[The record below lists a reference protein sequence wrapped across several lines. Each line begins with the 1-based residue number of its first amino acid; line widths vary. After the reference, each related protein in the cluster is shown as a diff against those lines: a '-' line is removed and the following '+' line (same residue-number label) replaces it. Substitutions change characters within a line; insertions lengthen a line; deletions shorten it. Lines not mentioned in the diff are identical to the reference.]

1 MVADPRL
8 APLLNHPAIW
18 RGASAA
24 QLSAVSTGFPALDAR
39 LPGRGWPQTG
49 LVEMLI
55 PRLGIGELYLIL
67 PALALLGR
75 RPEARWCAWITPQA
89 KSSRPFP
96 PCGSLELNAPAL
108 VAHGVRLSQVL
119 VIHADLP
126 LWACEQ
132 ALRSGAC
139 DVVLT
144 WTQRVQP
151 RASRRL
157 QLATERGRTLAFL
170 FRAFSARALQEPSP
184 AALRLA
190 VQPAS
195 EGGVRLTVLKSRG
208 GSRGEVAVHFDSS
221 AMSARE
227 DAPR

>member
-8 APLLNHPAIW
+8 ASLLNHPAIW

-24 QLSAVSTGFPALDAR
+24 HSSTVPTGFPALDAR
-39 LPGRGWPQTG
+39 LPGRGWPQVG

-67 PALALLGR
+67 PALASIGR
-75 RPEARWCAWITPQA
+75 RPEARWCAWIA
-89 KSSRPFP
+89 P
-96 PCGSLELNAPAL
+96 PLELNAPAL
-108 VAHGVRLSQVL
+108 IAHGVRLSQVL
-119 VIHADLP
+119 AIRADSP

-144 WTQRVQP
+144 WMKRVQP

-170 FRAFSARALQEPSP
+170 FRAFSARALKEPSA

-195 EGGVRLTVLKSRG
+195 EGREGVRLTVLKSRG
-208 GSRGEVAVHFDSS
+208 GARGEVVVPFDSS
-221 AMSARE
+221 TMDARE
-227 DAPR
+227 DARR